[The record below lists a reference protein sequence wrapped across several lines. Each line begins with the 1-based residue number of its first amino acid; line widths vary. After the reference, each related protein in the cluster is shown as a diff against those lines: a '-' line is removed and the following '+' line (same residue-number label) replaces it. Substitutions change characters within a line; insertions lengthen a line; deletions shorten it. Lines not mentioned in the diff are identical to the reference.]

1 MEFKIFDYANKI
13 KWCSIPED
21 EKPCAILISV
31 ISGDETVV
39 VFTDADKLYQFESSN
54 TRFTD
59 YNDGAYLLRDAEN
72 IAVLIGLNGSLVAA
86 RKMQYILI

>member
-1 MEFKIFDYANKI
+1 MEFKIYDYANKI
-13 KWCSIPED
+13 RWCSIPED

-39 VFTDADKLYQFESSN
+39 L
-54 TRFTD
+54 
-59 YNDGAYLLRDAEN
+59 YLLTRINYTSLSQVTPALQ
-72 IAVLIGLNGSLVAA
+72 IITMAHIFCVMRKILLIGLNGSLVAA